1 MAAILPSLLM
11 IAVVALIFYLAWRD
25 AYKDK

>member
-11 IAVVALIFYLAWRD
+11 ILAVGLIFYLAWRD
-25 AYKDK
+25 ANKDK

>member
-11 IAVVALIFYLAWRD
+11 ILVVAVIFYLAWRD
-25 AYKDK
+25 ANKDR

>member
-11 IAVVALIFYLAWRD
+11 ILVVAAIFYLAWRD
-25 AYKDK
+25 ANKDK

>member
-11 IAVVALIFYLAWRD
+11 ILVVALIFYLAWRSANRD
-25 AYKDK
+25 R

>member
-11 IAVVALIFYLAWRD
+11 ILVVAIIFYLAWRD
-25 AYKDK
+25 ANKDR

>member
-11 IAVVALIFYLAWRD
+11 ILVVAIIFYLAWRD
-25 AYKDK
+25 ANKDK

>member
-11 IAVVALIFYLAWRD
+11 ILVVAVIFYLAWRD
-25 AYKDK
+25 ANKDK